1 MSRSSKRSAHSTRPS
16 AVESTRVTVASVNTR
31 NGGWAKRT
39 SIRRRSPAA
48 TSAGAIILAPP
59 AQMFTVVPENDDA

>member
-1 MSRSSKRSAHSTRPS
+1 MSRSSNRSAHSTRPAS
-16 AVESTRVTVASVNTR
+16 ADSTRVTVASVNTR

-39 SIRRRSPAA
+39 SSRSRSPAD

-59 AQMFTVVPENDDA
+59 AQMFTVVPENVGS